1 MKIITETEASRLIT
15 PGLAFQAVKA
25 AFIAVANGSAD
36 LNPLARGA
44 GFRPGTGFTVKSGQV
59 RGVNV
64 VGVKVGSYW
73 AGNEKLGVPCHN
85 STILLLDPE
94 TGEVAYL
101 IEARGLNGWRTAAAN
116 AVAASVLA
124 RKNSRVLALIG
135 AGHQAYYEARA
146 ICDILKIDQVLIS
159 SRTEARAAELAE
171 KLRPRIAATISTCS
185 IESACRAADVLVTVT
200 PALAPLFD
208 GDWIKPGTHVAAM
221 GTDRKGKQEIPLS
234 LVRRASLFADYAKQ
248 SREIG
253 EFQHIASDL
262 ETGTLSLASIGD
274 VLTGKVPG
282 RTNNEQITI
291 FDSSGLAT
299 QDLLVAQSVVEA
311 AATCKEA

>member
-1 MKIITETEASRLIT
+1 MRIITEAEASRLIT
-15 PGLAFQAVKA
+15 PELAFQAVKA

-59 RGVNV
+59 RGANV
-64 VGVKVGSYW
+64 VGVKLGSYW
-73 AGNEKLGVPCHN
+73 AGNEKLGLPCHN

-94 TGEVAYL
+94 TGDVAYL

-124 RKNSRVLALIG
+124 RGNSRVLSVIG

-146 ICDILKIDQVLIS
+146 ICEILKIEQVFIS
-159 SRTEARAAELAE
+159 SRTEARAAELAT
-171 KLRPRIAATISTCS
+171 KLQPKITAKISTCG
-185 IESACRAADVLVTVT
+185 IEAACRAADVLVTVT
-200 PALAPLFD
+200 PALEPLFE

-221 GTDRKGKQEIPLS
+221 GTDRKGKQEIPIS
-234 LVRRASLFADYAKQ
+234 LVRRSALFADYAKQ

-253 EFQHIASDL
+253 EFQHVAADL
-262 ETGTLSLASIGD
+262 EAGKLSVASIGD

-282 RTNNEQITI
+282 RTNDEQITI

-311 AATCKEA
+311 AKTG